1 MRPFFLSAAALAAA
15 CGTEPA
21 TTATVEFVYSAP
33 TAPDQAIATQFPACF
48 QGVSQTHIHPSW
60 HQYEASFLT
69 ADGPDRWT
77 ITFDDVPVGVE
88 QRFRINDPNHCD
100 LNATGATTTGITANG
115 VTLTRGV
122 DTPGSGIEPGLAFT
136 VGGNGTVTP

>member
-1 MRPFFLSAAALAAA
+1 MRPLLLSAATLAAA

-21 TTATVEFVYSAP
+21 TTATVEFAYSAP

-48 QGVSQTHIHPSW
+48 QGVNQTHIHPSW
-60 HQYEASFLT
+60 RQFEAFVLT

-100 LNATGATTTGITANG
+100 QNATGATTTSITAND
-115 VTLTRGV
+115 VTLSRMV
-122 DTPGSGIEPGLAFT
+122 DTPGSGLEPGLAFT
-136 VGGNGTVTP
+136 VTGSGAVTP